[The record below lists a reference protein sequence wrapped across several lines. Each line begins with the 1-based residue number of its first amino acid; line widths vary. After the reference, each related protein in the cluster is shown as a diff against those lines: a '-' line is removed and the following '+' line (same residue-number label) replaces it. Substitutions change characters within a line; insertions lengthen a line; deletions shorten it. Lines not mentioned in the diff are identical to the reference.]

1 MAATRPNSMA
11 SNLYKHDD
19 GAEEPFSDIT
29 NAPTSPMIYLRTNP
43 DIKTPLN
50 KTSAMRKSF
59 LEVVQD
65 CDNFPY
71 VEDED
76 QAYAQ
81 QMSSTWKFYL
91 PEDSR
96 PHGLITDSV
105 VKRMPWTADFSVA
118 SKERQIRLL
127 RPEGDNWQKKCTQ
140 ILDYQ
145 VQLAREKGAFPKL
158 GKHCG
163 EQFPIVGAKFP
174 VGIDRSAFSLFGL
187 VGRGV
192 HMTAYT
198 QQGNEFRFWVPQRNL
213 EKSTYPGM
221 LDNTASEEAGMSD
234 EHIRRDTL
242 AVGTVTWMNISDER
256 AGGES
261 GLINPAVLFVYDL
274 QVSQSTTFK
283 PVDGDVHAFHL
294 MNIQEAKVAMLDGKF
309 KPASANVLLDFMVR
323 HGLITAEE
331 EPAYTEIVSRLH
343 RKLPLSTTPLS
354 PQ

>member
-1 MAATRPNSMA
+1 MLANYPS
-11 SNLYKHDD
+11 
-19 GAEEPFSDIT
+19 
-29 NAPTSPMIYLRTNP
+29 
-43 DIKTPLN
+43 
-50 KTSAMRKSF
+50 
-59 LEVVQD
+59 
-65 CDNFPY
+65 FPY
-71 VEDED
+71 AEDEN

-96 PHGLITDSV
+96 PHGLMIDSV

-158 GKHCG
+158 GKHRG

-198 QQGNEFRFWVPQRNL
+198 QQGHEYRFWVPQRNL

-221 LDNTASEEAGMSD
+221 LDNTVAGGMAIGEEPFECLIREASEEAGMS
-234 EHIRRDTL
+234 EEQIRRDTL

-261 GLINPAVLFVYDL
+261 GLINPGVLFVYDL
-274 QVSQSTTFK
+274 QVSESATFK
-283 PVDGDVHAFHL
+283 PVDGDVQAFHL
-294 MNIQEAKVAMLDGKF
+294 MNTHDAKVAMLDGKF

-343 RKLPLSTTPLS
+343 RKLPLSTISLS